1 MVQATIYRL
10 QKYFNTHIQNI
21 DFLFVELKKLINME
35 DKRLKSDASFFFFFG
50 LRKAM
55 LRYKQLLCFIK
66 IFLKLL

>member
-35 DKRLKSDASFFFFFG
+35 DKRLKSDASFFFFG

-55 LRYKQLLCFIK
+55 LRYKQL
-66 IFLKLL
+66 

>member
-35 DKRLKSDASFFFFFG
+35 DKRLKTDAFFFFF

-55 LRYKQLLCFIK
+55 LRHKQLLCFIK

>member
-35 DKRLKSDASFFFFFG
+35 DKRLKSDASFFSF
-50 LRKAM
+50 KKSDA
-55 LRYKQLLCFIK
+55 
-66 IFLKLL
+66 